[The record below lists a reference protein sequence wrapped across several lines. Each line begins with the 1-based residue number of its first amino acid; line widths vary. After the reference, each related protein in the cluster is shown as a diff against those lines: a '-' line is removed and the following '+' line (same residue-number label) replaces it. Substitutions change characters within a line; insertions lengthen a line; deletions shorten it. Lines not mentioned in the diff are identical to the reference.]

1 MKKFTAFLLGAMISL
16 QGVLPFCFTSTAESN
31 TNISAE
37 RIIQLEYDESA
48 EPVEIEVYEGE
59 QVQLDFQLDSEL
71 YDTEDVRYY
80 SRKKCAVVS
89 PTGKF
94 VGCKSGE
101 DKVNIGVTDK
111 TTGDQLIYTLLV
123 NVLPNDSISDK
134 NRNELNRLNDFEYD
148 DYRRRKMELLG
159 AADENA
165 PRLTFEK
172 IQEFI
177 DNSENYIDIIKK
189 VNNYIEYPDHVQSKG
204 HESYSYWSDSRGNE
218 VISIGYDS
226 DYICYGKIADDGTV
240 IGSQMLYPEKTEFIE
255 NGKDKSYE
263 YIEYNQIKHEA
274 DSDIRVI
281 NIEDLDEDSPAI
293 ELYEGEQ
300 VQLDFQLDPEI
311 YDLEDIRSYEENR
324 KPIVSYDGKLI
335 GCNSGKYDI
344 IVFVRNMYTYDS
356 IKFKLVVNVLPNENI
371 SSENRAKLDRI
382 NNFGLHDY
390 RRRKMELLGVMD
402 ENAPR
407 LTLDKIQEFIDNS
420 EDFYE
425 IIRQVNKYVDYPDDV
440 SGSGMIKHYYWSDPK
455 GNESISISSDNEY
468 IGYVKTADDGTV
480 IGSQMLYPEKTEF
493 EEDGKSKNS
502 PYIEYNQIK
511 PKLEG
516 YGTLNLK
523 FIDESTD
530 ELFTETNGTF
540 QLIYNNDKG
549 DIEIVKSWDSSEGSE
564 ITISNLSRDY
574 TYELRYIDNYHGEF
588 PEEYK
593 YEISLEK
600 GKRFFSFSDDSEL
613 SCDVYLK
620 KHILGEPYLLGDVN
634 RDKMLNVADVVT
646 LQKWLLCKP
655 NTVLMNWRAA
665 DLCRDDRID
674 VFDLCIMKEKIL
686 TR

>member
-1 MKKFTAFLLGAMISL
+1 MKKKILSFLLGLTVSMHSL
-16 QGVLPFCFTSTAESN
+16 CFTVNAEN
-31 TNISAE
+31 NINISVD
-37 RIIQLEYDESA
+37 RVIQLEYDESA
-48 EPVEIEVYEGE
+48 EPVEIELYEGE
-59 QVQLDFQLDSEL
+59 QIQLDFQLDSEL

-240 IGSQMLYPEKTEFIE
+240 IGVQQLYPEKTEFIE

-263 YIEYNQIKHEA
+263 YIQ
-274 DSDIRVI
+274 
-281 NIEDLDEDSPAI
+281 
-293 ELYEGEQ
+293 
-300 VQLDFQLDPEI
+300 
-311 YDLEDIRSYEENR
+311 
-324 KPIVSYDGKLI
+324 
-335 GCNSGKYDI
+335 
-344 IVFVRNMYTYDS
+344 
-356 IKFKLVVNVLPNENI
+356 
-371 SSENRAKLDRI
+371 
-382 NNFGLHDY
+382 
-390 RRRKMELLGVMD
+390 
-402 ENAPR
+402 
-407 LTLDKIQEFIDNS
+407 
-420 EDFYE
+420 
-425 IIRQVNKYVDYPDDV
+425 
-440 SGSGMIKHYYWSDPK
+440 
-455 GNESISISSDNEY
+455 
-468 IGYVKTADDGTV
+468 
-480 IGSQMLYPEKTEF
+480 
-493 EEDGKSKNS
+493 
-502 PYIEYNQIK
+502 YNQIK

-530 ELFTETNGTF
+530 EPFTETNGTF

-564 ITISNLSRDY
+564 ITISELSRDY
-574 TYELRYIDNYHGEF
+574 TYELRYIDKYHGESS
-588 PEEYK
+588 EEYK
-593 YEISLEK
+593 YEVSLEK
-600 GKRFFSFSDDSEL
+600 GKRFFSFADDSEL

-620 KHILGEPYLLGDVN
+620 KHRLGEPFLLGDVN
-634 RDKMLNVADVVT
+634 SDKALNVADVVT
-646 LQKWLLCKP
+646 LQKWLLGKP
-655 NTVLMNWRAA
+655 NTVLMNWKAA
-665 DLCRDDRID
+665 DLCNDGRLD
-674 VFDLCIMKEKIL
+674 VFDLCLMKSKLVNINSD
-686 TR
+686 